1 MLTDTLKSTC
11 HPFAANTPSD
21 LVNISTG
28 KAASSETTYY
38 LLSTFQRGNEA
49 RHKFERECLT
59 DSTRFMKTLSRIDIK
74 NIKRKT
80 MESRKLNVE
89 EGDIFARLLT
99 LAARE
104 SKAID
109 LHHILCYP
117 ITDVSL
123 SLAHADGTP
132 LKTEKASLTKLLES
146 KQTSVLTNINLLSIS
161 CSIIDG
167 GLILYEVLVQHTTS
181 SYVDIATEL
190 LARVCSLQGMEIH
203 LFLDKYKSPFIDNG
217 RKLRCR
223 TEEVFIII
231 RPQQIQKQ
239 PRVNLVK
246 KNCSFK
252 EEFSKFV
259 LSEWKKSKYGSI
271 IKDKKKLC
279 FSWWKMCAIST

>member
-28 KAASSETTYY
+28 KAASSETTSY
-38 LLSTFQRGNEA
+38 LLSALQRGNEA

-80 MESRKLNVE
+80 MESRKLNVA
-89 EGDIFARLLT
+89 EGVRDIFARLLT

-104 SKAID
+104 SRTID

-117 ITDVSL
+117 ITDVPL

-146 KQTSVLTNINLLSIS
+146 KQLSVLTNINLPSIS

-203 LFLDKYKSPFIDNG
+203 LLLDKYKSPSIDNE

-223 TEEVFIII
+223 TEEVFIITG
-231 RPQQIQKQ
+231 PQQIQKQ
-239 PRVNLVK
+239 PCVKLVK
-246 KNCSFK
+246 KLF
-252 EEFSKFV
+252 
-259 LSEWKKSKYGSI
+259 L
-271 IKDKKKLC
+271 
-279 FSWWKMCAIST
+279 

>member
-1 MLTDTLKSTC
+1 M
-11 HPFAANTPSD
+11 
-21 LVNISTG
+21 
-28 KAASSETTYY
+28 
-38 LLSTFQRGNEA
+38 GNEA

-80 MESRKLNVE
+80 MESRKLNVA
-89 EGDIFARLLT
+89 EGVRDIFARLLT
-99 LAARE
+99 LVARE

-109 LHHILCYP
+109 LHRILCYP
-117 ITDVSL
+117 ITDVLL

-146 KQTSVLTNINLLSIS
+146 KQTSVLTNINLPSIS

-181 SYVDIATEL
+181 SYVDIATEP

-203 LFLDKYKSPFIDNG
+203 LLLDKYKSPSIDNE

-223 TEEVFIII
+223 TEEVFIITG
-231 RPQQIQKQ
+231 PQQIQKQ
-239 PRVNLVK
+239 PCVKLVK
-246 KNCSFK
+246 KKCSFK
-252 EEFSKFV
+252 EEFSK
-259 LSEWKKSKYGSI
+259 I
-271 IKDKKKLC
+271 
-279 FSWWKMCAIST
+279 CAD